1 MVIEGNMAEYIL
13 LLRGKIQ
20 KTLEGN
26 KVGEN
31 IAFRKG
37 LEEKWREAIEDLN
50 KPFNFWHW
58 IKISNLDTDLKRFR
72 HSESFLTSDVQAFF
86 KAKESKSN
94 YFLILNVSSC
104 HAFISITVHFQTSL
118 T

>member
-37 LEEKWREAIEDLN
+37 LEEKWREAIEDVN
-50 KPFNFWHW
+50 KPFNF
-58 IKISNLDTDLKRFR
+58 
-72 HSESFLTSDVQAFF
+72 
-86 KAKESKSN
+86 
-94 YFLILNVSSC
+94 
-104 HAFISITVHFQTSL
+104 
-118 T
+118 

>member
-37 LEEKWREAIEDLN
+37 LEEKWREAIEGKTSAL
-50 KPFNFWHW
+50 KQW
-58 IKISNLDTDLKRFR
+58 I
-72 HSESFLTSDVQAFF
+72 FF
-86 KAKESKSN
+86 
-94 YFLILNVSSC
+94 
-104 HAFISITVHFQTSL
+104 
-118 T
+118 

>member
-20 KTLEGN
+20 KTWEGN

-50 KPFNFWHW
+50 KPFNFWRW
-58 IKISNLDTDLKRFR
+58 TKISNCDTDLKHRR
-72 HSESFLTSDVQAFF
+72 HSESFLTSGVQAFV
-86 KAKESKSN
+86 KAKESKLN
-94 YFLILNVSSC
+94 YFLILNVS
-104 HAFISITVHFQTSL
+104 
-118 T
+118 

>member
-31 IAFRKG
+31 IAYRKG
-37 LEEKWREAIEDLN
+37 LEERWREAVEDLN
-50 KPFNFWHW
+50 KSFSFWHW
-58 IKISNLDTDLKRFR
+58 TKISNFDTDLKHCR
-72 HSESFLTSDVQAFF
+72 HSESFLTSSVQAFF

-94 YFLILNVSSC
+94 YFLILNVS
-104 HAFISITVHFQTSL
+104 
-118 T
+118 